1 MDDYITAGE
10 ETERP
15 PITAYLRDR
24 MQRYNKYSSMTMPCD
39 AVEYVR
45 CDAESFD
52 AACDAVD
59 SLHAALEREVE
70 RRDPR
75 ADFQSGYERALEEM
89 ADGFTALP
97 RDADGLTIH
106 IGDTVQT
113 ARGPEEV
120 EGILPDRVL
129 VLRDGE
135 WLTIDAAL
143 VHHAAGWDSWERII
157 EDALGMDIYSDI
169 DTERLVERCRALAGE
184 R

>member
-1 MDDYITAGE
+1 MDDYTTAGE

-15 PITAYLRDR
+15 PITTYLRGR
-24 MQRYNKYSSMTMPCD
+24 MQRYNKYSSMAMPCD

-59 SLHAALEREVE
+59 SLYAALEKEVE

-75 ADFQSGYERALEEM
+75 ADFLNGYERALEEM
-89 ADGFTALP
+89 ADGFTALL

-120 EGILPDRVL
+120 EGILPGRVL
-129 VLRDGE
+129 VLRDGG